1 MAIMYPTNP
10 GNVVGSEAQVFD
22 RLKHNLSND
31 WIVFHAVN
39 KTEPRWSGSGV
50 VMHELDFIAV
60 HRTHGVFVLE
70 VKGGHVWME
79 NGEWK
84 QSPSP
89 HADGVI
95 PKMIEKIRNRQ
106 GLVKNELRFFDK
118 DISFG
123 FIFPYTNWT
132 QPQVNIGVEQ
142 AQIIDAKILT
152 QDVEPL
158 LLKMRYAIHGQFYNG
173 LSDSDMRII
182 QDVFRPNVTTTEA
195 LWQHIQAVEQNI
207 ITLTEQQIRT
217 MSWLRF
223 PGIPQ
228 VAVFGCAGSGK
239 TLIAIERAAELAQQG
254 KRVLVTCFNTA
265 LAQMLI
271 KHPKLCNSQTPIVV
285 NNVHAI
291 VSDLYRDQ
299 YMTNTNNAMDKI
311 EDLCL
316 NSRVK
321 YDAIIIDEAQDFQL
335 LWLEAFRFL
344 LADPDNGHMYL
355 FLDTNQN
362 IYRQDIDAL
371 VKRLEVNPFS
381 LQQNMRNTQQIGQ
394 IIRQTL
400 PNAHE
405 ITFMGPNGQE
415 VIERTYRDK
424 NEMVRQLA
432 QDVAQVVRS
441 KVPVNQLVILTP
453 KQIQRSH
460 LFGVDNIA
468 DINLVDEVI
477 DEKHQILFTSVYKY
491 KGLES
496 PIVFLVDIDTR
507 KNHADNEK
515 FDSND
520 RYQKYVSYVGASRA
534 RVMLYIYREV
544 TT

>member
-1 MAIMYPTNP
+1 
-10 GNVVGSEAQVFD
+10 
-22 RLKHNLSND
+22 
-31 WIVFHAVN
+31 
-39 KTEPRWSGSGV
+39 
-50 VMHELDFIAV
+50 
-60 HRTHGVFVLE
+60 
-70 VKGGHVWME
+70 
-79 NGEWK
+79 
-84 QSPSP
+84 
-89 HADGVI
+89 
-95 PKMIEKIRNRQ
+95 
-106 GLVKNELRFFDK
+106 
-118 DISFG
+118 
-123 FIFPYTNWT
+123 
-132 QPQVNIGVEQ
+132 
-142 AQIIDAKILT
+142 
-152 QDVEPL
+152 
-158 LLKMRYAIHGQFYNG
+158 
-173 LSDSDMRII
+173 
-182 QDVFRPNVTTTEA
+182 
-195 LWQHIQAVEQNI
+195 
-207 ITLTEQQIRT
+207 
-217 MSWLRF
+217 
-223 PGIPQ
+223 
-228 VAVFGCAGSGK
+228 
-239 TLIAIERAAELAQQG
+239 
-254 KRVLVTCFNTA
+254 
-265 LAQMLI
+265 MLI
-271 KHPKLCNSQTPIVV
+271 KHPKLCNTQTPIVV

-415 VIERTYRDK
+415 VIERTYQDK
-424 NEMVRQLA
+424 NDMVRKLA

-460 LFGVDNIA
+460 LFEVDNIA

-534 RVMLYIYREV
+534 RVMLYIYREEV
-544 TT
+544 TS